1 MIITEVRDKVNLRWR
16 DDNNER
22 LTETI
27 DNFRHYF
34 YVESKNYNKLRT
46 QYTYK
51 HWGQPRTLR
60 PVYEQTEEKNLNG
73 DPLVKITVGSRN
85 EMYWLKD
92 QMHREAIR
100 TYEADISLARKYCVD
115 EMNKIHTYNLRKWYL
130 DIETTSGRDYKQ
142 INAIN

>member
-60 PVYEQTEEKNLNG
+60 PVYEQTEEKNIDDIDNLLPDSLLGPYPILN
-73 DPLVKITVGSRN
+73 N
-85 EMYWLKD
+85 
-92 QMHREAIR
+92 
-100 TYEADISLARKYCVD
+100 
-115 EMNKIHTYNLRKWYL
+115 NL
-130 DIETTSGRDYKQ
+130 
-142 INAIN
+142 